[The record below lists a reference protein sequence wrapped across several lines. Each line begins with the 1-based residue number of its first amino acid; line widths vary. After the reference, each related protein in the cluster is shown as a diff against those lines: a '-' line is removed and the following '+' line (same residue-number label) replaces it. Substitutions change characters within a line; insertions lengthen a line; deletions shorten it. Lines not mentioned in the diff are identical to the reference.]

1 MKNLTPFQLIFICLL
16 TTTFS
21 QVLPFSSERNNM
33 VEKHLITRG
42 IKDSRVLAAMG
53 NVQRHEFVP
62 LELRQEAYADRPLPI
77 GFQQTISQPYIVAY
91 MTELLKLTPEAT
103 VLEIGT
109 GSGYQTAVLEEIAR
123 HVYTI
128 EIVPELARR
137 SRALLTELGYTNI
150 TFREGDGYQG
160 WPEVAQ
166 FDGIIVAAA
175 PEQLPEGLVK
185 QLATGARLVIPLG
198 KVSQRMTVVT
208 KTVDGSTI
216 QSTIPVRFVPMT
228 GEASSN
234 K

>member
-1 MKNLTPFQLIFICLL
+1 
-16 TTTFS
+16 
-21 QVLPFSSERNNM
+21 M
-33 VEKHLITRG
+33 VEKHLRTRG
-42 IKDSRVLAAMG
+42 ITDSDVLAAMG
-53 NVQRHEFVP
+53 AVQRHEFVP
-62 LELRQEAYADRPLPI
+62 LELREQAYADRPLPI

-91 MTELLKLTPEAT
+91 MTELLNLKPEAT

-109 GSGYQTAVLEEIAR
+109 GSGYQTAVLAEIVR

-160 WPEVAQ
+160 WPELGL

-175 PEQLPEGLVK
+175 PEKLPEELVK

-208 KTVDGSTI
+208 KTIDGSTI
-216 QSTIPVRFVPMT
+216 QSTIPVRFVSMT
-228 GEASSN
+228 GQASTDR
-234 K
+234 